1 MVCSL
6 SVCPGGLPLLGETDA
21 GLFGAAFTQR
31 EQFPDD
37 LLGFA
42 EDKDGAGLQLGIT
55 FLEG

>member
-1 MVCSL
+1 M
-6 SVCPGGLPLLGETDA
+6 CPGELPLLGETDA